1 MKDLCRQLT
10 PSNIWE
16 MLDRNNRFKAT
27 IIVNFSSG
35 DVIRIIFGFTEYV
48 SFQIN
53 PLVSVFLCLVLLQL
67 QDHETSTSYIYN
79 TQQRKTTSS
88 IHLSFIQPKGEVLC
102 LSSEKTY
109 HILLS
114 STTANNYTA
123 LYNNDFKQK
132 ITETDQYTKLKD
144 TTKALF

>member
-1 MKDLCRQLT
+1 MKLQPPT
-10 PSNIWE
+10 
-16 MLDRNNRFKAT
+16 FT
-27 IIVNFSSG
+27 IPG
-35 DVIRIIFGFTEYV
+35 REK
-48 SFQIN
+48 
-53 PLVSVFLCLVLLQL
+53 PL
-67 QDHETSTSYIYN
+67 
-79 TQQRKTTSS
+79 SS
-88 IHLSFIQPKGEVLC
+88 IHLSFNQPKGEVLC